1 MIRRHSHKV
10 ESVFVPPIPQP
21 QRTNSRRQLTTN
33 SIPRSI
39 STKVLHCKAFRNEC
53 VCGGCD
59 KLPLDLRYHRNK
71 DIITD
76 FLAEVREQVDQEI
89 TPQVLLKAGFVSDR
103 IRNRSAVNGCDD
115 LEASIRHMVFNKYF
129 EDFAGDVLDFL
140 QARVHLALSKESNR
154 IFKRSL
160 IYRAQVFVDSFKKKK
175 PEPKVEDT
183 LPRSAN
189 EIYTLNKLTV
199 NLAVVDRIDLVDDME
214 RASKFD
220 IECLKYLHWLL
231 EWRRKDFFY
240 PDPPPYVDPRC
251 SADTPRPSRRY
262 RYRRD

>member
-1 MIRRHSHKV
+1 MNPCS
-10 ESVFVPPIPQP
+10 FPQFLNLNE
-21 QRTNSRRQLTTN
+21 QTADDNSRPTLYHDQYVGTIVIAVYDTHLPPA
-33 SIPRSI
+33 S
-39 STKVLHCKAFRNEC
+39 KVLHCKAFRNEC
-53 VCGGCD
+53 VCGGCN

-103 IRNRSAVNGCDD
+103 IRHRSAVNGCDD

-160 IYRAQVFVDSFKKKK
+160 ICELISDDLLY
-175 PEPKVEDT
+175 
-183 LPRSAN
+183 
-189 EIYTLNKLTV
+189 LN
-199 NLAVVDRIDLVDDME
+199 
-214 RASKFD
+214 
-220 IECLKYLHWLL
+220 
-231 EWRRKDFFY
+231 
-240 PDPPPYVDPRC
+240 
-251 SADTPRPSRRY
+251 
-262 RYRRD
+262 